1 MTKSMSYTNVG
12 RVWSLESFDAYLNS
26 VEKPSWC
33 KAVCLHHTAA
43 PSLVMR
49 PQGLL
54 SQHIR
59 NMEEFYKSKGWSA
72 GPHFFTDENEIFG
85 MTPPNLKGI
94 HAVSFNA
101 NSIGIEVLGDYD
113 SEFHDKGRGL
123 ECWKT
128 AAAATAKLLKWL
140 NLDAN
145 YSTVKFHREDPTTK
159 KSCPGNRVQ
168 KPWVLDLIN
177 AFNNTPTV
185 IKPETNVVK
194 EMQFVKVSEYL
205 QSIKGY
211 SSADIT
217 NMLKIDSEGLF
228 FFGKEW
234 LENAYYDSKQ
244 KATLAP
250 IKELCTLPKK
260 K

>member
-1 MTKSMSYTNVG
+1 MSYANVG
-12 RVWSLESFDAYLNS
+12 KVWSAESFDEYLAS

-33 KAVCLHHTAA
+33 KGVCLHHTAA

-59 NMEEFYKSKGWSA
+59 NMESFYKSKEWRA
-72 GPHFFTDENEIFG
+72 GPHFFIDENEIFG

-94 HAVSFNA
+94 HAVSFN
-101 NSIGIEVLGDYD
+101 SSTIGIEVLGDYD
-113 SEFHDKGRGL
+113 SEFPDKGRGL

-128 AAAATAKLLKWL
+128 TAEATAKILHWL
-140 NLDAN
+140 NLEPN
-145 YSTVKFHREDPTTK
+145 YNTVLFHRDDPKTTK
-159 KSCPGNRVQ
+159 TCPGNKVQ
-168 KPWVLDLIN
+168 KQWVLDLIR
-177 AFNNTPTV
+177 AVNTKSLDVKTV
-185 IKPETNVVK
+185 QNPVN
-194 EMQFVKVSEYL
+194 EMQFVKVAEYL
-205 QSIKGY
+205 QNIKNY
-211 SSADIT
+211 SSEDIEK
-217 NMLKIDSEGLF
+217 LLRKDSDGLF
-228 FFGKEW
+228 YFGNEW
-234 LENAYYDSKQ
+234 LENAYYDIKQ